1 MLTSA
6 TEHLRAGA
14 SPAYALCGA
23 ILLTSMLAG
32 APSELPAR
40 DSFDASI
47 EPLDTF
53 RPYVRADYAYDSN
66 LFRLE
71 NDDQAH
77 ALLGTTD
84 KSETYHTLAAGLDMD
99 WRIHRQVLKARLEAN
114 QRRFDTYKQQNF
126 NGHNGLLQ
134 WDWRVGKY
142 AAGDLGYSEVRT
154 QSSFTDLQNPIRNL
168 LTTRQTYAHG
178 GVKLSLPW
186 QVNLGV
192 VRTDAEN
199 SAASQRVLNY
209 QENKY
214 SAGLQYQTTKGSTLE
229 FVTQYRQG
237 EYPNRQ
243 IVGVAPVGNDYRQYD
258 NGFAGTWAPSA
269 KTQLKGQ
276 LNYTRR
282 LYEDVPQRNFS
293 GITGRAAAEWM
304 VTGKTSLDMALY
316 RDIGVVENNT
326 ASYSLNQGLALGAD
340 WLPTAKLAF
349 IGRAVRERQT
359 YEGDP
364 GFVLSNAP
372 TRQDDVTHLQFEAQ
386 YKVLRKTRLGLVLQ
400 HGERQ
405 SNQALAGYRFSS
417 ALVNVRS
424 EF

>member
-6 TEHLRAGA
+6 TEHLRAGV
-14 SPAYALCGA
+14 SPAYALRGA
-23 ILLTSMLAG
+23 ILLASMLAG
-32 APSELPAR
+32 VPSELPAR

-71 NDDQAH
+71 NDDQART
-77 ALLGTTD
+77 LLGTSD

-99 WRIHRQVLKARLEAN
+99 WRIRRQVLKARLEAN

-126 NGHNGLLQ
+126 NGYNGLLQ

-142 AAGDLGYSEVRT
+142 AAGDVGYSEVRT

-214 SAGLQYQTTKGSTLE
+214 NAGLQYQTTKGSTLE

-258 NGFAGTWAPSA
+258 NGFAAAWAPSV
-269 KTQLKGQ
+269 KTQLKSQ

-304 VTGKTSLDMALY
+304 VTGKTSLDLTLY

-326 ASYSLNQGLALGAD
+326 ASYSLNQGLALSAD
-340 WLPTAKLAF
+340 WRPTAKLAF

-364 GFVLSNAP
+364 GFVLSKAP
-372 TRQDDVTHLQFEAQ
+372 TRQDDVTHLQLEAQ
-386 YKVLRKTRLGLVLQ
+386 YKVLRKTRLGLVFQ